1 MECNIWVSVICF
13 LFLNQDRD
21 ILFDAQAA
29 PALGVGR
36 GTCRAGKGKSEAGF
50 YHSQRPRKQRPCA
63 TVKRPRPA
71 SEDNDDCSPRASPS
85 MQFRKKQVRDR
96 KFADARAGRHVQEVV
111 SDD

>member
-13 LFLNQDRD
+13 LLLNEYRD
-21 ILFDAQAA
+21 VLFDAQAA

-36 GTCRAGKGKSEAGF
+36 GTRRAGKGKSEAGF
-50 YHSQRPRKQRPCA
+50 YHSQRPRKRRPCA
-63 TVKRPRPA
+63 SEKRPRAA

>member
-13 LFLNQDRD
+13 LFLNQYRD
-21 ILFDAQAA
+21 ALFDAQAA
-29 PALGVGR
+29 PALGFGR

-50 YHSQRPRKQRPCA
+50 YHSQRPRKRRPCA
-63 TVKRPRPA
+63 SEKRPRAA